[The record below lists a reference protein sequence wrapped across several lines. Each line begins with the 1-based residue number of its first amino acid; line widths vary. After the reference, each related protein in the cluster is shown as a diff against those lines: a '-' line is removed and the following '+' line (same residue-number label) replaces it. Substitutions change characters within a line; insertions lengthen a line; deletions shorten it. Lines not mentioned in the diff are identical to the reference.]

1 MTTTD
6 TCCSI
11 NPYFK
16 VHANKLDAFKEI
28 CQQLVEKA
36 RKEPKCLYYGFS
48 FNNDRVH
55 CREGFEGAEGILTHL
70 ENISA
75 LLNKALEIS
84 DLISLEIH
92 GIDTEID
99 KLREPLSDL
108 NPKFYNLRYGFRR

>member
-16 VHANKLDAFKEI
+16 IHTNKLDEFKEI

-36 RKEPKCLYYGFS
+36 REEPGCLYYGFS
-48 FNNDRVH
+48 FHENMVH
-55 CREGFEGAEGILTHL
+55 CREGFDGAEGILAHL
-70 ENISA
+70 ENIGA

-84 DLISLEIH
+84 DLVSLEIH
-92 GIDTEID
+92 GVGTETD
-99 KLREPLSDL
+99 KLREPLADL
-108 NPKFYNLRYGFRR
+108 HPKFYDLRYGFRR